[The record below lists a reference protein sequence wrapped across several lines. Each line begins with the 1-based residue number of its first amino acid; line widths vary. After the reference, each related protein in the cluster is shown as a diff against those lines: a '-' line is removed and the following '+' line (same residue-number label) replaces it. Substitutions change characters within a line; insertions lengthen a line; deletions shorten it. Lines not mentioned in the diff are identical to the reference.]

1 MHTTTPAQFY
11 RRKTL
16 GFALAVTV
24 ARVTM
29 SGQILQSMAPEIHR
43 GKFLA
48 VSYGEVLWQGKWYKQ
63 TDKPT
68 AILATSQLR

>member
-1 MHTTTPAQFY
+1 M
-11 RRKTL
+11 
-16 GFALAVTV
+16 

-48 VSYGEVLWQGKWYKQ
+48 VSYGEVLWQGKGHKQ
-63 TDKPT
+63 PDKPT
-68 AILATSQLR
+68 AILTTSQLR

>member
-48 VSYGEVLWQGKWYKQ
+48 VSYGEVLWQEKGRKQ
-63 TDKPT
+63 TDKPEV
-68 AILATSQLR
+68 IFATWQLR